1 MTRIIYFVAASLDG
15 RIAGP
20 EGELDWLPPV
30 DPAGEDDCGYRAF
43 LDGVDAVVMGRRTYE
58 SCRRLPAWPYAG
70 KPCWIMSRRADL
82 GPLPPAAH
90 LGAEGP
96 AQLYRHWCSLGLRR
110 VLLAGGGE
118 VARAFLDAELLHEL
132 VLCTVPVVLG
142 GGTPVFAPRPGTGAS
157 WRLKHC
163 TCLANGL
170 TQARY
175 VLTAAWQV
183 AGEQRTCVAPH

>member
-70 KPCWIMSRRADL
+70 KPCWIMSRRAAL
-82 GPLPPAAH
+82 GPLP
-90 LGAEGP
+90 
-96 AQLYRHWCSLGLRR
+96 R
-110 VLLAGGGE
+110 VLAEAALAVERFQRGADAVLE
-118 VARAFLDAELLHEL
+118 TEQIILD
-132 VLCTVPVVLG
+132 
-142 GGTPVFAPRPGTGAS
+142 
-157 WRLKHC
+157 RLSVDGVHSF
-163 TCLANGL
+163 
-170 TQARY
+170 
-175 VLTAAWQV
+175 
-183 AGEQRTCVAPH
+183 